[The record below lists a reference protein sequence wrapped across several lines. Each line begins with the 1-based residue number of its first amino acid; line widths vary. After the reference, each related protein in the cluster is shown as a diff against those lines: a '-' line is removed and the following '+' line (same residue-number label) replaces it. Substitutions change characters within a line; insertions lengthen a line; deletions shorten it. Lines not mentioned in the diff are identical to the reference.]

1 MRFFPSFCTSGFD
14 IQEITLTFRLRR
26 NLVSISEI
34 LKQVWHFTRFA
45 LNLSFQNEVQGEKC
59 VENH

>member
-1 MRFFPSFCTSGFD
+1 MNSKLTAEGIMGAAMRMD
-14 IQEITLTFRLRR
+14 IQEIT
-26 NLVSISEI
+26 
-34 LKQVWHFTRFA
+34 